1 MDAPAVSP
9 WPPGGWMARL
19 QGWFDSR
26 VASAR
31 FRRWAAAFP
40 LTRPIARRRA
50 AALFDLVSGF
60 VYSQVLLACVR
71 LDVFETL
78 AREGALDAGTL
89 ARRWALPDDACLRLL
104 EAAVALRLLARR
116 GGRYALGPLG
126 AALVDNPALR
136 AMIEHHEAFY
146 DDLRDPVGLLRRG
159 TGAGALAAY
168 WPYAAQ
174 QAEAGLS
181 AEQVAPYSAL
191 MAASQPL
198 VADDVLDAFPLRG
211 RRCLLDVG
219 GGEGGFLCSAAR
231 RAPDLQLVLFDLPA
245 VAERARARFAAQGL
259 AQRATAVGGSFLV
272 DPLPAG
278 ADTVSLVRV
287 LHDHDD
293 DTVRTILRAVRRVL
307 PPDGLL
313 LVAEPMAGLPG
324 VAPMADAYF
333 GFYLMAMGRGRAR
346 TPERLGELLRECGF
360 DAGRQLR
367 TRLPIQ
373 TALRIA
379 RPVGGIMA
387 GQAKASG

>member
-1 MDAPAVSP
+1 MATPAAPS
-9 WPPGGWMARL
+9 WPAAGGWAARL
-19 QGWFDSR
+19 HAWIDAR
-26 VASAR
+26 VSSAR

-50 AALFDLVSGF
+50 GQLFDLVAGF

-71 LDVFETL
+71 LDVFEL
-78 AREGALDAGTL
+78 LSREGPQDAPAL
-89 ARRWALPDDACLRLL
+89 ARRWAMPLDACVRLL

-116 GGRYALGPLG
+116 GGQYALGALG

-136 AMIEHHEAFY
+136 AMIEHHDAFY
-146 DDLRDPVGLLRRG
+146 DDLRDPLALLRRG
-159 TGAGALAAY
+159 TGDGALAAY

-174 QAEAGLS
+174 HDERALDA
-181 AEQVAPYSAL
+181 AAVAPYSAL

-198 VADDVLDAFPLRG
+198 VADDVLDAFPLHG

-231 RAPDLQLVLFDLPA
+231 RAPDLDLVLFDLPA
-245 VAERARARFAAQGL
+245 VADRARARFAAEGL
-259 AQRATAVGGSFLV
+259 ADRARAIGGSFV
-272 DPLPAG
+272 RDPLPEG

-307 PPDGLL
+307 PADGVL

-346 TPERLGELLRECGF
+346 TPDHLAALLRECGF
-360 DAGRQLR
+360 DGGRQVP
-367 TRLPIQ
+367 TQLPIQ

-379 RPVGGIMA
+379 RPVTT
-387 GQAKASG
+387 SFS